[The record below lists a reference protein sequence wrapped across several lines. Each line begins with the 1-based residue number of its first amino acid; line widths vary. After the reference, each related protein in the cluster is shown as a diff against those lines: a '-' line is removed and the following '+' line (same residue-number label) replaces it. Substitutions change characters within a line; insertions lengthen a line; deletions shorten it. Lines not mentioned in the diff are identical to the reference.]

1 MDSFHFISNVDDL
14 IPSMLQNFCESWLFV
29 TVLFIC
35 EFSTDLS
42 LFLTSHNGLSIE
54 EVLFLFL
61 FFIYFLPN
69 LNVRVFPAGHVKY
82 HFG

>member
-54 EVLFLFL
+54 EVFFYLFLFIFIFYYFLFYL
-61 FFIYFLPN
+61 FFFT
-69 LNVRVFPAGHVKY
+69 KSQC
-82 HFG
+82 